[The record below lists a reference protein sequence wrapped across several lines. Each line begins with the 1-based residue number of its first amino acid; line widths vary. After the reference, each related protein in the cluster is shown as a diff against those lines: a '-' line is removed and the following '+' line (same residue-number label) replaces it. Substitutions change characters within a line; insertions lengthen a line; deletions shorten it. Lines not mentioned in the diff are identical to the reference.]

1 MNGHLEQ
8 WLDAYLDG
16 ELDAIQILQA
26 DAHLKNCQACRME
39 LEQRRALSQILRE
52 APAPAFGKSDQR
64 FVSEIALRLPRTAP
78 AIRPESRPTAV
89 WVMVPPFALFLAW
102 AFIQSAMIVVGALQ
116 WLPGLE
122 DAIRDGFEAG
132 WIPESAAG
140 LALPALPA
148 PGVWDVVFLTAA
160 LVGIGMLFTGWFA
173 GWWAGQRTAGS
184 QQ

>member
-16 ELDAIQILQA
+16 ELNGSQTRQA
-26 DAHLKNCQACRME
+26 EAHLESCPACRAS
-39 LEQRRALSQILRE
+39 LEQRRALSRVLRD
-52 APAPAFGKSDQR
+52 APTPAVGKSDQR

-78 AIRPESRPTAV
+78 AIRPEGRPTAV
-89 WVMVPPFALFLAW
+89 WMMAPPVALFLAW
-102 AFIQSAMIVVGALQ
+102 AFIQSAMIVIAALE
-116 WLPGLE
+116 WLPGVE
-122 DAIRDGFEAG
+122 DAVWNGIRAG
-132 WIPESAAG
+132 LMPESAAG

-148 PGVWDVVFLTAA
+148 PGVWDVVILAAA

-173 GWWAGQRTAGS
+173 GWWVGQRTAGS